1 MTDESTKLTEG
12 LMRTLTQMGEEDRV
26 SIIVRYV
33 PTRRVMRH
41 REPLRGVREGY
52 RYRLRPFVQME
63 ATPEAIRRLQQ
74 DEEVV
79 RVYEDK
85 PVHAL
90 LDASVP
96 HIGVPRLWQGGYTG
110 ANVRI
115 AIIDTGVD
123 PDHPDLVGRIGK
135 MTDFTGEGPT
145 DGNGHGTHCAGVAAG
160 SGAAS
165 GGRYRGVA
173 PGATIYSAKVLRSD
187 GRGMMSDVMAGVEWA
202 AAQNVQVFSL
212 SLGSE
217 GPCDGTDALS
227 EMCDAAVESGV
238 IACVAAGNEGPGNY
252 TVGSPGCARD
262 VITVGA
268 CDESDRLASFSSC
281 GPTSDGRVKP
291 DILLPGVEIV
301 SARAQGTYMGQIV
314 DAHYTSA
321 SGTSMATPH
330 AAGLCALL
338 LQAKPELTP
347 AEVKRRLMETAVDL
361 GLSPY
366 MQGGGRVDAWAA
378 LTQPLPSE
386 PEPTP
391 EPPVPT
397 PGPSTGLGCMLSM
410 LELLLTGKKGSRG

>member
-1 MTDESTKLTEG
+1 MADQGAKLTEG
-12 LMRTLTQMGEEDRV
+12 LMRSLNQMGEQDCI
-26 SIIVRYV
+26 SIIVRYA

-41 REPLRGVREGY
+41 RELMRGVREGY
-52 RYRLRPFVQME
+52 HYRLRPFVQME
-63 ATPEAIRRLQQ
+63 ATPEAIRRLEA
-74 DEEVV
+74 DDEVV
-79 RVYEDK
+79 RIYEDR
-85 PVHAL
+85 PVRAW
-90 LDASVP
+90 LDTSVAR
-96 HIGVPRLWQGGYTG
+96 IGVPRLWGEGLTG

-115 AIIDTGVD
+115 AILDTGID
-123 PDHPDLVGRIGK
+123 MQHPDLQGRIGAV
-135 MTDFTGEGPT
+135 TDFTGEGPE

-173 PGATIYSAKVLRSD
+173 PGAILYSAKVLRSD

-202 AAQNVQVFSL
+202 VAQNVQIFSL
-212 SLGSE
+212 SLGAE

-227 EMCDAAVESGV
+227 EMCDAAVEAGV

-252 TVGSPGCARD
+252 TIGSPGCARQ

-268 CDESDRLASFSSC
+268 CDDADRVASFSSR

-291 DILLPGVEIV
+291 DILGPGVNIV
-301 SARAQGTYMGQIV
+301 SARAHGTSMGQIV

-330 AAGLCALL
+330 IAGLCALL
-338 LQAKPELTP
+338 LEAQPELTP
-347 AEVKRRLMETAVDL
+347 QQIKQRLLGTAVDL

-366 MQGGGRVDAWAA
+366 IQGRGRVDGWRAF
-378 LTQPLPSE
+378 TEEVQPG

-391 EPPVPT
+391 PLPP
-397 PGPSTGLGCMLSM
+397 PGPAPGQGCLVAM
-410 LELLLTGKKGSRG
+410 LEMLLLGRRK